1 MRCPRAGGRGYDIL
15 DTRTKEEPTMSTG
28 LAIGY
33 AVWAVVAIYTAWD
46 IYQSHRYRRAIEE
59 RWKRAGRR

>member
-1 MRCPRAGGRGYDIL
+1 MMRP
-15 DTRTKEEPTMSTG
+15 TEQKESTMRIP

-33 AVWAVVAIYTAWD
+33 AVWVVVAIYTAWD